1 MRLIKHFLICL
12 ITWLD
17 YSVFQSVEC
26 RIGVKV
32 THLAFPLVFY
42 ILESRLHEK
51 KNGAELEEQVLGLA
65 VAEDNLF

>member
-1 MRLIKHFLICL
+1 
-12 ITWLD
+12 
-17 YSVFQSVEC
+17 
-26 RIGVKV
+26 V